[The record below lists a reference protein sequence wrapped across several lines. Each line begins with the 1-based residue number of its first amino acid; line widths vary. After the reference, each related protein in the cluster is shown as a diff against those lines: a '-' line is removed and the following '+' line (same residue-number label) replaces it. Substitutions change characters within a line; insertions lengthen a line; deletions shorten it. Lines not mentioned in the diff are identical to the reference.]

1 MLRWDTALVNSP
13 VETFGLAAAEAL
25 DRGCTVLSTRNGG
38 MESWGMSIPALY
50 FRPGESGDVADLV
63 AALAH
68 MRSIQ
73 GPRSLSPDEADAF
86 FAPLRP
92 TVWARDFQKW
102 IAEQRSKKRK

>member
-1 MLRWDTALVNSP
+1 
-13 VETFGLAAAEAL
+13 LAAAEAL

-68 MRSIQ
+68 MRSTQ
-73 GPRSLSPDEADAF
+73 GPRSLSPNEADAF

-92 TVWARDFQKW
+92 TAWGRDFQNW
-102 IAEQRSKKRK
+102 IAEQSSKKRK